1 MNIQVLKAGIIIS
14 HLNKNSSNIYS
25 QNGED
30 GIIAEIFNRI
40 KDKIVLTNW
49 VVEFGAW
56 DGKHLSNTFL
66 LIEKGFH
73 AVLIESDT
81 HRFIDLEKQRGNFL
95 KSLQ

>member
-1 MNIQVLKAGIIIS
+1 LKLDSYAQ
-14 HLNKNSSNIYS
+14 NIYS

-30 GIIAEIFNRI
+30 GIIAEIFNKI

-49 VVEFGAW
+49 VCEFGAW

-81 HRFIDLEKQRGNFL
+81 HRFIDLEKTARQFSNIVAI
-95 KSLQ
+95 K